1 MVVCPVLPLLLTKPK
16 WFVLSP
22 AERASS
28 VGLVKKG
35 KIQAAWN
42 KPSTESPCSAGFVHM
57 EELVV
62 SDMFI
67 LTPGE
72 EQAAAKVAPA
82 VDADNKNTQHSL

>member
-1 MVVCPVLPLLLTKPK
+1 MVVGPVLPLLLAKPK
-16 WFVLSP
+16 GFVLSP
-22 AERASS
+22 TERASS

-35 KIQAAWN
+35 KIQAVWSE
-42 KPSTESPCSAGFVHM
+42 PSTESPCSAGFVRM

-62 SDMFI
+62 SDTSI

-82 VDADNKNTQHSL
+82 GHANKRAQHSL